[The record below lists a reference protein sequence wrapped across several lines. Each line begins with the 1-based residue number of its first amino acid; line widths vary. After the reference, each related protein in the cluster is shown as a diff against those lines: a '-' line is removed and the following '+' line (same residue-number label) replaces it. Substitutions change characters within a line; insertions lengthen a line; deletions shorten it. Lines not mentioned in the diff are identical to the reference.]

1 MFDTNLS
8 RSGIQKAALITGESQ
23 SGDNMGPSEAQHNV
37 FVLVEHRLLRETL
50 FGLLQKKADI
60 RVVGS
65 GRLTDCSP
73 ERISA
78 SECGI
83 VLIDSLDSAPAKL
96 IESILTSSPDIKIVL
111 IGMDENPAYFL
122 EAIRL
127 GISAYLLRDAS
138 AAEIVGTVRAV
149 ANGHAICPPVL
160 CKTLFEFVARE
171 YRQKS
176 LLTYQ
181 EARSKFG
188 LTTRQSQLV
197 ALVARGLTN
206 KEIAASLN
214 LSEFTVKNHLR
225 RIMRQLD
232 ASNRYDAVDV
242 IRAGGVLPIA

>member
-1 MFDTNLS
+1 
-8 RSGIQKAALITGESQ
+8 
-23 SGDNMGPSEAQHNV
+23 MGPSEAHHSV

-50 FGLLQKKADI
+50 LGLLQKKPDI

-73 ERISA
+73 ERITT

-83 VLIDSLDSAPAKL
+83 VLIDSVDSATSSKL

-149 ANGHAICPPVL
+149 AIGHAICPPLL
-160 CKTLFEFVARE
+160 CKTLFDFVVRE

-225 RIMRQLD
+225 RIMRQVD
-232 ASNRYDAVDV
+232 ASSRYDAVDV
-242 IRAGGVLPIA
+242 IRARGALPIV